1 MPSFPGR
8 HEMADHLQA
17 QGAQYGIQF
26 HFPDRLSNSHR
37 ALLASEFARDQGRFG
52 QFHPAVFYRY
62 FTCGEDIGSWDVLR
76 LAAEQAELD
85 GDRMVRAV
93 ESGRYDARLDEAHQL
108 GSAFGVD
115 GTPTFIIN
123 RRYKIVGA
131 QPYEL
136 IFKALRQ
143 VLESSS

>member
-1 MPSFPGR
+1 MGWSIVQTKSGKYLNPIYTTQL
-8 HEMADHLQA
+8 D
-17 QGAQYGIQF
+17 I
-26 HFPDRLSNSHR
+26 N
-37 ALLASEFARDQGRFG
+37 
-52 QFHPAVFYRY
+52 FYRY